1 MRQSRWQFC
10 WNLYTIGFVNF
21 VDQEIEFRCI
31 QMLVSFSLKLNRETR
46 LQKWN
51 IAFSIQTKVRSGA
64 RIIPHANSCCVYERQ
79 SPFAGCVQ
87 SNLISRLRIQKR
99 DLEYYRWRSWYNRS
113 CSLCVLFNWQNQP
126 ISGDTEIESWNRL
139 TKVNVLDDF
148 KGIKATK
155 LKRYDK
161 LKFWSFFRI
170 CHHELNILKFKN
182 RQLASQCMNNWIWA
196 FKSSIVMF

>member
-1 MRQSRWQFC
+1 MRRSRWQFC

-87 SNLISRLRIQKR
+87 SDLISRLRIQKR

-113 CSLCVLFNWQNQP
+113 CSFVFYSTDKINQSP
-126 ISGDTEIESWNRL
+126 VIRKSNHEIGL
-139 TKVNVLDDF
+139 QKLMFLMTFKV
-148 KGIKATK
+148 
-155 LKRYDK
+155 
-161 LKFWSFFRI
+161 
-170 CHHELNILKFKN
+170 
-182 RQLASQCMNNWIWA
+182 
-196 FKSSIVMF
+196 

>member
-1 MRQSRWQFC
+1 MRFRWQFC

-126 ISGDTEIESWNRL
+126 ISGDTEIESRNRL
-139 TKVNVLDDF
+139 AKVNVLDDF
-148 KGIKATK
+148 
-155 LKRYDK
+155 
-161 LKFWSFFRI
+161 
-170 CHHELNILKFKN
+170 
-182 RQLASQCMNNWIWA
+182 
-196 FKSSIVMF
+196 